1 MTTADNGTNQNSA
14 TAFFEAWQ
22 DMIRKSTEAWSQAA
36 SGFGGFTPPNPGG
49 ARLPSARSPLAAFP
63 SGSRRAPALWDPL
76 PFAPPFNPADFMQM
90 WQRMFEILA
99 VAMDEQPSRGKP
111 AAVH

>member
-36 SGFGGFTPPNPGG
+36 SGFGGFTPPNPGAAPFG
-49 ARLPSARSPLAAFP
+49 AFP
-63 SGSRRAPALWDPL
+63 FGGFPFGFPPGTGAPGIRSVHAAVQPGRLH
-76 PFAPPFNPADFMQM
+76 ADVAADV
-90 WQRMFEILA
+90 RILA